1 MLISEQYNFNSNQ
14 QPSHQ
19 VYSTETATRAC
30 TLTYRKEDITLTC
43 VYNITCGKTKDL
55 FFVCNGLVLVCVL
68 DNMLC
73 LYSMENGWL
82 VQSHTFHNTI
92 TRVDWLDHIGF
103 IAHVAGAKDVCIM
116 RYSLKLYEKQ
126 RTVLQGIN
134 TLGISNIVSDNPP
147 HALLLY
153 LKRFQKTLFEQH
165 RHEKP
170 RIASNDYLTFSP
182 YLQLLCSLCSRLDL
196 TPLYAKTPQAFHST
210 SKAVESEW
218 GWLDLYDKA
227 LTLSNLLASEQSFND
242 TLYVPGLTRD
252 SSRDVTP
259 RDPITLDSTTKR
271 AFDNKSWNEETDRE
285 IVRWISEYPQHWQE
299 GGQCEVYM
307 CGDGR
312 HGQIGE
318 NIRFS
323 LTPSHQREF
332 SEAQLIVQGK
342 LYSFCIFVGS
352 LSRRSQMMS
361 YL

>member
-1 MLISEQYNFNSNQ
+1 
-14 QPSHQ
+14 
-19 VYSTETATRAC
+19 
-30 TLTYRKEDITLTC
+30 
-43 VYNITCGKTKDL
+43 
-55 FFVCNGLVLVCVL
+55 
-68 DNMLC
+68 
-73 LYSMENGWL
+73 MENGWL

-92 TRVDWLDHIGF
+92 TRVQWLDNIGF

-134 TLGISNIVSDNPP
+134 TLGIASVVSENPP

-170 RIASNDYLTFSP
+170 RITSNDYLTFSP
-182 YLQLLCSLCSRLDL
+182 YLQLLCSLCSRLDF
-196 TPLYAKTPQAFHST
+196 TPLYVSTPQAFHST
-210 SKAVESEW
+210 NKTSESEW
-218 GWLDLYDKA
+218 TWLEQYDKA
-227 LTLSNLLASEQSFND
+227 LTLSNLLAAEQPFPDS
-242 TLYVPGLTRD
+242 LYVPGLTRD

-259 RDPITLDSTTKR
+259 RGPITLDATTKR
-271 AFDNKSWNEETDRE
+271 AFENKSWTEETDRE

-307 CGDGR
+307 AGDGR

-332 SEAQLIVQGK
+332 SEAQLIVQGW
-342 LYSFCIFVGS
+342 
-352 LSRRSQMMS
+352 
-361 YL
+361 